1 MRISYAVFFLIKKI
15 YLKRKGEK
23 QEQKEKK
30 EDLQKRSTSEMGEKI
45 LMDEG
50 AVMALLDRRGGDA
63 RGRNFALGRVVVSV
77 ENLRAFPR
85 DDDPVALV
93 EIGDLL
99 RQRRE
104 RERIRAQ
111 VGLALSITHDERR
124 AEARADQE
132 VRVLTKGDGER
143 EGAAELRQHGLHR
156 VLPRQARLDPLRH
169 EVSAAPVKIGR

>member
-1 MRISYAVFFLIKKI
+1 MRISGWSSDVCSSDLLENLLLHEVAVIAF
-15 YLKRKGEK
+15 
-23 QEQKEKK
+23 
-30 EDLQKRSTSEMGEKI
+30 
-45 LMDEG
+45 
-50 AVMALLDRRGGDA
+50 LDRRGGDA

-111 VGLALSITHDERR
+111 VGDRKST
-124 AEARADQE
+124 
-132 VRVLTKGDGER
+132 
-143 EGAAELRQHGLHR
+143 
-156 VLPRQARLDPLRH
+156 RLNSSH
-169 EVSAAPVKIGR
+169 